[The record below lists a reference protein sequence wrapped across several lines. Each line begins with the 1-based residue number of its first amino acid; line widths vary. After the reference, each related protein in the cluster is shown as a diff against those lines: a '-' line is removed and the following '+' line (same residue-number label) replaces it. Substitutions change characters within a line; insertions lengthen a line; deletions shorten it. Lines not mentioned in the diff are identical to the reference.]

1 MRRSIDTWDMA
12 CRIALT
18 TARAV
23 GVAVWGL
30 AQTAGAQTATS
41 QTGTSA
47 GGGGLEE
54 VVVTAQK
61 REQNA
66 QDVGIAITAFT
77 GDDLAAR
84 GIVNVQRLVD
94 QTPGLNMEAPGGPA
108 NTTISVRGVG
118 LRDIGPNAEAA
129 VVMYRDGAYAS
140 FTPTVAMPLFDMD
153 RIEVLKG
160 PQGTLFGR
168 NATGGLVHA
177 ISRRPTQEFE
187 GYLQASG
194 GEYGL
199 LGFEGAV
206 SGPLGQ
212 TVSGRL
218 SLYSNQHD
226 GWVENRTGPD
236 GNELENYA
244 ARGQLLFEPSDALE
258 IHLLGYYNSYDGT
271 VIGQDQKPLVR
282 GPDGFEQLPTSLAE
296 YAAFCGAPAPIGP
309 GSPVPIPGSLTYG
322 NCYFAD
328 DDDPFRQSFNDT
340 AFDVSNYGFTGT
352 VNFDVGEDLVLTSIT
367 DYQDGDSEY
376 FNDTDG
382 TPSVLFPFRQ
392 NSSAQQFSQELRLAD
407 NEGGLR
413 WVAGLYYLD
422 IDVDG
427 FSTLDTETLPA
438 LGAGFTT
445 GFDQSTTSEAV
456 FAQAEYDF
464 TERTTLIAGARW
476 TRDEKEIVYDFSCSD
491 LFGGFVCGVY
501 AGLFPTTL
509 QFSGDG
515 QRLSFDEDDWSGKL
529 ELDFRPIDD
538 VMVYGSINRGIKSG
552 GFNAVVPAFYDVS
565 VAQFDP
571 ETLTAYELGI
581 KASPNDWLRVNGSVF
596 YYDYEDFQSFLV
608 VGGFLRTINVDS
620 EVQGADLEVAATPGE
635 GWLLNL
641 GVSYLDTESKDVPLP
656 IGVGTGTFVN
666 PISPEWSVNGL
677 VRYEWSLPL
686 GRIGAQVDGAYVD
699 ERTTNAV
706 DVPVLRLDSYTRANV
721 RLTYTSPDE
730 RWNAALWVDNV
741 TDEDVLI
748 QRLSLVGLLGSSA
761 SIFDKPRWWG
771 VSLGYRW

>member
-1 MRRSIDTWDMA
+1 MRRSIDTWTITR
-12 CRIALT
+12 CIAIT
-18 TARAV
+18 TALAG
-23 GVAVWGL
+23 GVAGPGL
-30 AQTAGAQTATS
+30 AQTTATPPAQS
-41 QTGTSA
+41 VPSPA
-47 GGGGLEE
+47 AAAGGLEE

-61 REQNA
+61 REQNI

-352 VNFDVGEDLVLTSIT
+352 VNFDVGEDLVLT
-367 DYQDGDSEY
+367 
-376 FNDTDG
+376 
-382 TPSVLFPFRQ
+382 L
-392 NSSAQQFSQELRLAD
+392 
-407 NEGGLR
+407 
-413 WVAGLYYLD
+413 
-422 IDVDG
+422 
-427 FSTLDTETLPA
+427 
-438 LGAGFTT
+438 
-445 GFDQSTTSEAV
+445 
-456 FAQAEYDF
+456 
-464 TERTTLIAGARW
+464 
-476 TRDEKEIVYDFSCSD
+476 
-491 LFGGFVCGVY
+491 
-501 AGLFPTTL
+501 
-509 QFSGDG
+509 
-515 QRLSFDEDDWSGKL
+515 
-529 ELDFRPIDD
+529 
-538 VMVYGSINRGIKSG
+538 
-552 GFNAVVPAFYDVS
+552 
-565 VAQFDP
+565 
-571 ETLTAYELGI
+571 
-581 KASPNDWLRVNGSVF
+581 
-596 YYDYEDFQSFLV
+596 
-608 VGGFLRTINVDS
+608 
-620 EVQGADLEVAATPGE
+620 
-635 GWLLNL
+635 
-641 GVSYLDTESKDVPLP
+641 
-656 IGVGTGTFVN
+656 
-666 PISPEWSVNGL
+666 
-677 VRYEWSLPL
+677 
-686 GRIGAQVDGAYVD
+686 
-699 ERTTNAV
+699 
-706 DVPVLRLDSYTRANV
+706 
-721 RLTYTSPDE
+721 
-730 RWNAALWVDNV
+730 
-741 TDEDVLI
+741 
-748 QRLSLVGLLGSSA
+748 
-761 SIFDKPRWWG
+761 
-771 VSLGYRW
+771 